1 MATPMDISLV
11 KQFDFVFPF
20 LLVFVMVYAGLGFM
34 KAFKDNKALHAMLAL
49 VLAFM
54 TLFSPIA
61 VKTITFMSPMFVIL
75 IIFLMFLL
83 LSFMVLGPTES
94 DIMNVL
100 KTKEHQFVLW
110 WIAAF
115 VILIGFGSFFMAL
128 AESGGVPGYAGPGGS
143 LEAGAAGGATA
154 GGQQADFFK
163 TLFHPKVLG
172 LIFIILLGLFTI
184 NRLASA
190 TVE

>member
-1 MATPMDISLV
+1 MATPLDITLV

-20 LLVFVMVYAGLGFM
+20 LLVFVMVYASLSFM
-34 KAFKDNKALHAMLAL
+34 KAFKDNKALHALLAL

-61 VKTITFMSPMFVIL
+61 VKTISLMSPMFVVL
-75 IIFLMFLL
+75 IIFLLFLL
-83 LSFMVLGPTES
+83 MVFMTLGPTES
-94 DIMNVL
+94 DIMSAIRL
-100 KTKEHQFVLW
+100 KENQFIFW

-128 AESGGVPGYAGPGGS
+128 AESGGVPGYTGPGGT
-143 LEAGAAGGATA
+143 LDVGAIGGVA
-154 GGQQADFFK
+154 GGQQAEFFK
-163 TLFHPKVLG
+163 TLFHPKLLG
-172 LIFIILLGLFTI
+172 LIFIMLLGLFTI

-190 TVE
+190 PVI